1 MDILSATILLFLIL
15 DPLGNIPI
23 FLSHLEKCSNR
34 YWVLARELL
43 LALGI
48 LFLFLLFGRQMLDF
62 LHLEQ
67 VSISIA
73 GAIILFIIALRM
85 IFPVTKA
92 YGEEDIDGDPLLVPL
107 AVPLVAGPSI
117 LATLILLVSKHPNQ
131 LATLSIALFI
141 AWFLSSVILFSA
153 TAMQKYLGK
162 KGMIAIERLMGMI
175 LIAIAVQ
182 MLLDGIKSY
191 LISLNSAF

>member
-23 FLSHLEKCSNR
+23 FLTHLEKVENR
-34 YWVLARELL
+34 FRVLARELL
-43 LALGI
+43 LALAI
-48 LFLFLLFGRQMLDF
+48 LFLFLFFGKQMLDF

-67 VSISIA
+67 VSVSLA

-85 IFPVTKA
+85 IFPA
-92 YGEEDIDGDPLLVPL
+92 SRQYGDEEEADETPFLVPL
-107 AVPLVAGPSI
+107 AIPLVAGPSI
-117 LATLILLVSKHPNQ
+117 LATLILLASKHPDQFNV
-131 LATLSIALFI
+131 LAIALFI
-141 AWFLSSVILFSA
+141 AWALSAIILFSA

-162 KGMIAIERLMGMI
+162 NGMIAIERLMGMI

-182 MLLDGIKSY
+182 MFLDGIR
-191 LISLNSAF
+191 AFLSTV

>member
-23 FLSHLEKCSNR
+23 FLSHLENCEHR
-34 YWVLARELL
+34 YRVLARELL

-48 LFLFLLFGRQMLDF
+48 LFLFLFFGKQMLEF

-67 VSISIA
+67 VSISLA

-85 IFPVTKA
+85 IFPVSKQYA
-92 YGEEDIDGDPLLVPL
+92 EDEIEGDPLLVPL

-117 LATLILLVSKHPNQ
+117 LATLILLASKHPDQFNV
-131 LATLSIALFI
+131 LAIALFI
-141 AWFLSSVILFSA
+141 AWSLSAVILFSA
-153 TAMQKYLGK
+153 TALQKYLGK
-162 KGMIAIERLMGMI
+162 KGMIAIERLMGML

-182 MLLDGIKSY
+182 MFLDGIR
-191 LISLNSAF
+191 AFLATTS